1 MAVSKTARSASKGKA
16 APSTSFGVQSAPGD
30 PLGLDPTLFD
40 EAGNLRPVPPAAV
53 AAKVPQAV
61 PVQVQPPAAV
71 QVQPQ
76 MFAPAPTYQ
85 PQVFA
90 PAPTYQPQTF
100 EARPSFSAPQAA
112 PPAAVAGGAA
122 ASQAATQA
130 ASGPYRPYAN
140 SETLALGES
149 AGRPG
154 VSQMLEADLGA
165 ARQAEQVE
173 VAAPRPVGSL
183 DFGSAST
190 PTDRDLRG
198 MAEVYPIFDTTEATP
213 PPATPDTT
221 SFGERALMGAPQG
234 PQMYDL
240 EADTRALVKGIP
252 MVGAQRVNL
261 DKLQVEGANQM
272 GAALSKL
279 GQEYATL
286 GQRAAAGEERYMQEY
301 DKYRT
306 GLGEL
311 AARGETMRGVRGIE
325 RQIEAQQNAAAQMS
339 FDANRVYREFA
350 SNPLNTGALAL
361 AAGIVQGLQGY
372 AGQDKPN
379 AIIAAVQDAAQR
391 DVANQMEQYK
401 RMQAGQQTA
410 RNNFIEARQ
419 ALQDDQQALQLTAMA
434 TLDQISKGLD
444 FVKARTLRAKE
455 RADIE
460 LAQGKIEMDLGAAQV
475 QLLTDFANRSLTAAM
490 ANQREASDIAQK
502 MINARDSF
510 NKQTQAAQQHA
521 IDSIRAFLKTEDGQA
536 MTEGLTNVT
545 NFYQELAAMKRNGAS
560 DKEIFAAISQDF
572 LGDLTNNLRIAA
584 NNVKGQ
590 DGNALA
596 RAFEGLTAETIANAT
611 LSPEERK
618 VRGMVANSFQAYLR
632 QTLGKSQTSP
642 ELVNARLVVNLK
654 DPQSVLNFMNNIVT
668 NAQQSY
674 QQQVR
679 IDPVAAPKWYEAYGS
694 MIDTANAYY
703 NSIGAPVRQSARMCA
718 K

>member
-1 MAVSKTARSASKGKA
+1 
-16 APSTSFGVQSAPGD
+16 
-30 PLGLDPTLFD
+30 
-40 EAGNLRPVPPAAV
+40 
-53 AAKVPQAV
+53 
-61 PVQVQPPAAV
+61 
-71 QVQPQ
+71 
-76 MFAPAPTYQ
+76 
-85 PQVFA
+85 
-90 PAPTYQPQTF
+90 
-100 EARPSFSAPQAA
+100 
-112 PPAAVAGGAA
+112 
-122 ASQAATQA
+122 
-130 ASGPYRPYAN
+130 
-140 SETLALGES
+140 
-149 AGRPG
+149 
-154 VSQMLEADLGA
+154 
-165 ARQAEQVE
+165 
-173 VAAPRPVGSL
+173 
-183 DFGSAST
+183 
-190 PTDRDLRG
+190 
-198 MAEVYPIFDTTEATP
+198 
-213 PPATPDTT
+213 
-221 SFGERALMGAPQG
+221 
-234 PQMYDL
+234 MYDL

-252 MVGAQRVNL
+252 MVGAQRVGL
-261 DKLQVEGANQM
+261 DPLQIEGSNQM

-279 GQEYATL
+279 GEEYATL

-311 AARGETMRGVRGIE
+311 AARGETMRGARGIE

-419 ALQDDQQALQLTAMA
+419 ALQDDQQALQITAMA

-444 FVKARTLRAKE
+444 FVKARTLRAKD

-460 LAQGKIEMDLGAAQV
+460 QAQGKIKMDLGSAKV
-475 QLLTDFANRSLTAAM
+475 QLATDFANRSLTAAM

-502 MINARDSF
+502 MINARDAF

-521 IDSIRAFLKTEDGQA
+521 IDRIGKFMETEDGQA
-536 MTEGLTNVT
+536 MTQGLTNVT
-545 NFYQELAAMKRNGAS
+545 SFYQELANMKKNGAS

-596 RAFEGLTAETIANAT
+596 RAFEGLTAETISSASI
-611 LSPEERK
+611 SPEERK
-618 VRGMVANSFQAYLR
+618 LRGMVANSFQAYLR

-674 QQQVR
+674 QQQAR
-679 IDPVAAPKWYEAYGS
+679 IDPMAAPKWYEAYGGL
-694 MIDTANAYY
+694 IDMANASY
-703 NSIGAPVRQSARMCA
+703 NSIGAPVRQSAKLFA